1 MIVLGI
7 DTATADTAVGLLL
20 ADGTVIARRHVPE
33 PGGRP
38 GHVSQILPLARELLD
53 EAGIRWTE
61 LERVAVGVGPGTFTG
76 LRIGV
81 ATARALAHTAGAS
94 LVGVSTPAVLA
105 AGAGHGGPVLAALD
119 ARRGEAFAA
128 AWADGTT
135 AAAGAG
141 PDAGP
146 VAVAPDALTGVL
158 GALTG
163 ATGALAVGDGA
174 VRYRAPLQTAGITV
188 PPDGDPRH
196 HVDAAT
202 LCRLGA
208 GAAAARDGVLPD
220 YVRAP
225 DAVPTAQRLAA
236 ARAAAGGPS

>member
-20 ADGTVIARRHVPE
+20 ADGTVIARRHAPE

-38 GHVSQILPLARELLD
+38 GHVAQILPLARELLD
-53 EAGIRWTE
+53 EAGLGWAE
-61 LERVAVGVGPGTFTG
+61 LGRVAVGVGPGTFTG

-81 ATARALAHTAGAS
+81 ATARALAHTAGVP
-94 LVGVSTPAVLA
+94 LVGVSSPAVLA
-105 AGAGHGGPVLAALD
+105 AGAAHDGPVLAALD

-128 AWADGTT
+128 AWADGTA

-146 VAVAPDALTGVL
+146 LAVAPQELCRVLHDLSGVS
-158 GALTG
+158 GG
-163 ATGALAVGDGA
+163 LAVGDGA
-174 VRYRAPLQTAGITV
+174 VRYRAPLEAAGMTV
-188 PPDGDPRH
+188 PAGDDPRH
-196 HVDAAT
+196 HVDAGM

-208 GAAAARDGVLPD
+208 RVSASQGGVLPD

-236 ARAAAGGPS
+236 ARAADGAAS